1 MKFSKDLLYLLLFAF
16 CIFLLLV
23 LLNKCK
29 FREGLDQVPKANAMC
44 ASQYPFIENG
54 VLYGTVAR
62 NNPGKSDCGKCW
74 EVEFENVNPES
85 KVTKAYLQQT
95 NLGDDVHGWGDF
107 LVPGGGFGKF
117 TGCDYMKGW
126 KVYTHQGGPCDPNNN
141 TEECALYGGF
151 KNQELCK
158 TAFPGDPLAQK
169 ACNDVLWGVFPEPDG
184 AGFPGNLKVKR
195 FREVTS
201 PPQFKN
207 MSGVGGE
214 GDPKPLGDWQDGG
227 GAELTHYWDCCKSAC
242 SWGDA
247 PNPMMVCGATG
258 EGPMTKPDDSVKSIC
273 DIKSDDNTP
282 SPKPEPGPSPTPKP
296 GPGPSP
302 SPAPGPDP
310 KPQPGPKPPPGP
322 DPPPKPEPGPSP
334 TPKPHP
340 GPTPSPAPVPHQ
352 PHGGNQPHPVPTHD
366 GGHNPHTG
374 NFRQHPWLASPFPP
388 PKM

>member
-1 MKFSKDLLYLLLFAF
+1 MKFSKDLLYLVLFAF

-29 FREGLDQVPKANAMC
+29 FREGLEDGDGEWKDGLSVTHYYDCGGQSCDAPLLQPWNDSKFVAGPGYTVLDPNDFGGAKYGEKMWIYGAASDVLANMLGDNVDGLGKVTEGDATGGC
-44 ASQYPFIENG
+44 
-54 VLYGTVAR
+54 
-62 NNPGKSDCGKCW
+62 GKSILIK
-74 EVEFENVNPES
+74 NPDAKNS
-85 KVTKAYLQQT
+85 DWTA
-95 NLGDDVHGWGDF
+95 
-107 LVPGGGFGKF
+107 LVMRKSRCPPWSS
-117 TGCDYMKGW
+117 GCDKPHMDLMI
-126 KVYTHQGGPCDPNNN
+126 P
-141 TEECALYGGF
+141 GF
-151 KNQELCK
+151 DNLQYS
-158 TAFPGDPLAQK
+158 TANRCGDPGTGMTKEESAICG
-169 ACNDVLWGVFPEPDG
+169 ADG
-184 AGFPGNLKVKR
+184 NP
-195 FREVTS
+195 
-201 PPQFKN
+201 
-207 MSGVGGE
+207 
-214 GDPKPLGDWQDGG
+214 
-227 GAELTHYWDCCKSAC
+227 SAC
-242 SWGDA
+242 SKCDSLPENFRKGCQLFVDWGWTRGDPTCQYKVVETPEEFIA
-247 PNPMMVCGATG
+247 Y
-258 EGPMTKPDDSVKSIC
+258 TKKIQIGGSNADSGVTPS
-273 DIKSDDNTP
+273 P

-352 PHGGNQPHPVPTHD
+352 QHGGNQPHPVPTHD